1 MSLLVGA
8 GSVEGDL
15 AQAVFVVPPPG
26 ARMCLHPGPAVPRL
40 LLGGSDF
47 HVPRPPPLASV
58 WSIDTGWGLS
68 VTGDSSGRFW
78 SEILEASP
86 EVVSQTGS
94 EPALWSQGGV
104 PLWPWPPPRAP
115 GSYLPPNPQGLY
127 QWVYHTH
134 EDAQEA
140 RASQEAPG
148 EDLDGDGAQEEDQPD
163 SGNRT
168 GGGGGPRSPSV
179 SALPLGASS
188 PSRYHQL
195 RVSFRCCCTKAH
207 RPAGPE
213 QHAFLLVASGGPK
226 AKLGPTGPWSGVGR
240 AASSLGSGESP
251 CTRLF
256 QPLEAACVPWSSGP
270 LPCLRSQPCWPE
282 SSSRCRPSRPAPSA
296 PSAPLR
302 TLVIALGSLDNPGS
316 S

>member
-1 MSLLVGA
+1 MKSWRPLRRWCHRRAQSLRCGV
-8 GSVEGDL
+8 
-15 AQAVFVVPPPG
+15 
-26 ARMCLHPGPAVPRL
+26 R
-40 LLGGSDF
+40 
-47 HVPRPPPLASV
+47 
-58 WSIDTGWGLS
+58 
-68 VTGDSSGRFW
+68 
-78 SEILEASP
+78 EAC
-86 EVVSQTGS
+86 
-94 EPALWSQGGV
+94 A
-104 PLWPWPPPRAP
+104 LWPWPPPRAP

-148 EDLDGDGAQEEDQPD
+148 EDLDGDGAREEDQPD

-168 GGGGGPRSPSV
+168 GGGGDPRSPSV

-226 AKLGPTGPWSGVGR
+226 AKLGPTGPWSGVVR

-256 QPLEAACVPWSSGP
+256 QPLEAACVPWPLAPFPVLGASPVGLSPPRAAVPLVLP
-270 LPCLRSQPCWPE
+270 LPLHL
-282 SSSRCRPSRPAPSA
+282 
-296 PSAPLR
+296 PL
-302 TLVIALGSLDNPGS
+302 
-316 S
+316 